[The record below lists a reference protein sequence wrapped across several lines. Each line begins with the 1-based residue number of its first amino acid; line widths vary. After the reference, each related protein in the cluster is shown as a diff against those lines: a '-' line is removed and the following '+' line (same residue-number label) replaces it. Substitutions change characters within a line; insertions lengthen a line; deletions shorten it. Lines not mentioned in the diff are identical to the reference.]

1 MADANKIYS
10 VSELMKY
17 MNVQMSKDIVLSEV
31 RVKGEVTGF
40 STPTSGHIYF
50 KLKEKGKDGW
60 GRPKDYII
68 NCAKFGHDKDKN
80 CKVKME
86 NGIVVTIIGR
96 AAVYESRSEVQ
107 LIVSSIFDNNEIGS
121 AKAEYEMRKKRLT
134 AEGLFD
140 EAHKKPIP
148 PFPKSIGIVTSAT
161 GAVRYD
167 IQAEVDKK
175 NPYVQLYLYHS
186 LVQGPG
192 AAEQIVEGIKYF
204 DEKTDVDI
212 IIIGRGGGTE
222 EDLGPFDDEMVVR
235 AVYNAKKPIIA
246 GTGHEVHFTL
256 ADYAADL
263 RASTPTMA
271 ASDAVHDVITEL
283 RNLSRERQDLDKNFG
298 FIITENEHKLDTIKE
313 FMDRCMLDICS
324 GYEKRLTDLRHE
336 LEKHSPEKIL
346 EARLTLLD
354 SLQKDIHNAMVR
366 KFDAY
371 VSHLNTELGRLRSA
385 NPRAK
390 LTGGFGYIEKDG
402 TPVDSVKVVKKG
414 DTIQITMHDGV
425 ITAKVE

>member
-17 MNVQMSKDIVLSEV
+17 MNVQMAKDIVLSEV

-40 STPTSGHIYF
+40 SAPTSGHIYF

-80 CKVKME
+80 CKVEME

-324 GYEKRLTDLRHE
+324 GYEKRLTDLRYE

-371 VSHLNTELGRLRSA
+371 VSRLNTELGRLRSA
-385 NPRAK
+385 NPQAK

>member
-40 STPTSGHIYF
+40 SAPTSGHIYF

-371 VSHLNTELGRLRSA
+371 VSRLNTELGRLRSA
-385 NPRAK
+385 NPQAK

>member
-40 STPTSGHIYF
+40 SAPTSGHIYF

-140 EAHKKPIP
+140 DAHKKPIP

-298 FIITENEHKLDTIKE
+298 FIISENEHKLDTIKE

-324 GYEKRLTDLRHE
+324 VYEKRLTDFRHE

-371 VSHLNTELGRLRSA
+371 VSRLNTELGRLRSA
-385 NPRAK
+385 NPQAK

>member
-40 STPTSGHIYF
+40 SAPTSGHIYF
-50 KLKEKGKDGW
+50 KLKEKGNDGW

-192 AAEQIVEGIKYF
+192 AAENIVEGIKYF

-371 VSHLNTELGRLRSA
+371 VSRLNTELGRLRSA
-385 NPRAK
+385 NPQAK

-425 ITAKVE
+425 INARVE

>member
-40 STPTSGHIYF
+40 SAPTSGHIYF

-324 GYEKRLTDLRHE
+324 VYEKRLTDLRHE

-371 VSHLNTELGRLRSA
+371 VSRLNTELGRLRSA
-385 NPRAK
+385 NPQAK

>member
-40 STPTSGHIYF
+40 SAPTSGHIYF

-140 EAHKKPIP
+140 
-148 PFPKSIGIVTSAT
+148 
-161 GAVRYD
+161 
-167 IQAEVDKK
+167 
-175 NPYVQLYLYHS
+175 
-186 LVQGPG
+186 
-192 AAEQIVEGIKYF
+192 
-204 DEKTDVDI
+204 
-212 IIIGRGGGTE
+212 
-222 EDLGPFDDEMVVR
+222 
-235 AVYNAKKPIIA
+235 
-246 GTGHEVHFTL
+246 
-256 ADYAADL
+256 
-263 RASTPTMA
+263 
-271 ASDAVHDVITEL
+271 
-283 RNLSRERQDLDKNFG
+283 
-298 FIITENEHKLDTIKE
+298 
-313 FMDRCMLDICS
+313 
-324 GYEKRLTDLRHE
+324 
-336 LEKHSPEKIL
+336 
-346 EARLTLLD
+346 
-354 SLQKDIHNAMVR
+354 
-366 KFDAY
+366 
-371 VSHLNTELGRLRSA
+371 
-385 NPRAK
+385 
-390 LTGGFGYIEKDG
+390 
-402 TPVDSVKVVKKG
+402 
-414 DTIQITMHDGV
+414 
-425 ITAKVE
+425 